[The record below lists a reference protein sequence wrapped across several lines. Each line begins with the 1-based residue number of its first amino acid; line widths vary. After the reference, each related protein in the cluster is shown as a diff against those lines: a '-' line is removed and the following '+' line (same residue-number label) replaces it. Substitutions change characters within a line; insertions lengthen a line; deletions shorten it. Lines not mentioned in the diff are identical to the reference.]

1 MATAAKP
8 KAYTLDI
15 FSVLD
20 RINKKDYG
28 AYKNWSEAEQKA
40 FQPYVAMKWMFGT
53 ENTKILSRVNSRVNP
68 YVFALGQDHKELVYM
83 LLCAAGL
90 GKPQRYTWVKTAAK
104 PAPKPMTV
112 SVIMEFY
119 GYSERHSR
127 DALPLFDKDEV
138 LDMAQWLGRET
149 VELTK
154 IKNEFKASD
163 TKAEV

>member
-8 KAYTLDI
+8 KAYALDI

-20 RINKKDYG
+20 RINKKDYD
-28 AYKNWSEAEQKA
+28 AYKGWSEAEQKA
-40 FQPYVAMKWMFGT
+40 FQPYVVMKWMFGT
-53 ENTKILSRVNSRVNP
+53 DNTKTLTRLNTRANP
-68 YVFALGQDHKELVYM
+68 YVFNLGTNHKELAYM
-83 LLCAAGL
+83 LLCAVGQ
-90 GKPQRYTWVKTAAK
+90 GKSQRYTWVKTATK

-112 SVIMEFY
+112 GVIMEFY
-119 GYSERHSR
+119 GYSERHAR
-127 DALPLFDKDEV
+127 DALPLLDKEEV

-154 IKNEFKASD
+154 IKNEFKSSD